1 MNEWIKSIILIALG
15 AIVPLLVLA
24 PPRKIKQ
31 AFANRRERAKLV
43 ELQNKTLLELKQML
57 AEIGGDVRCLYQ
69 VQAPQMEAIEV
80 TLETLQ
86 GKKMNGNVRVAL
98 EELRKARAMINSRL
112 GDKVGCVE
120 VDHE

>member
-69 VQAPQMEAIEV
+69 VQAPQMEAI
-80 TLETLQ
+80 
-86 GKKMNGNVRVAL
+86 
-98 EELRKARAMINSRL
+98 
-112 GDKVGCVE
+112 
-120 VDHE
+120 

>member
-31 AFANRRERAKLV
+31 AFISRRERAKLI

-57 AEIGGDVRCLYQ
+57 AEVGGDVRCLYL

-86 GKKMNGNVRVAL
+86 GKKMNGNVKTAL
-98 EELRKARAMINSRL
+98 EELRKARTTINSRL
-112 GDKVGCVE
+112 GDKVGCGVGE
-120 VDHE
+120 M

>member
-86 GKKMNGNVRVAL
+86 GKKMNGNVKTAL
-98 EELRKARAMINSRL
+98 EELRKARTTINSRL
-112 GDKVGCVE
+112 GDKVGCGVGE
-120 VDHE
+120 M